1 MDRAGLKAVAPLV
14 YLHGLPGGP
23 DELKLVSGMEE
34 AFAPD
39 LRDGPVAEQIIARF
53 GTTPITLIGFSLG
66 AFAAMR
72 FAADQPSQVA
82 HLHLIAPAAPL
93 ELGDFLKV
101 MAGGPIF
108 RMARDHPWLFR
119 LVTRVQGLVAR
130 IAPDFFA
137 RQVFALSQGKDAPL
151 AADPAFRNDW
161 SALAQKCLSGG
172 AAAYRAEITAYVG
185 PWSDVL
191 ARVGVPTTL
200 WYGTADNWVPPAMA
214 EALAQALPN
223 VACVRQ
229 IMDGSHYSTL
239 AAALPHITA
248 PSVDQSAFS

>member
-1 MDRAGLKAVAPLV
+1 MDRAGLNAAAPLV

-23 DELKLVSGMEE
+23 DELKLASETAE
-34 AFAPD
+34 AFTPD
-39 LRDGPVAEQIIARF
+39 LRDGLVAEQIRAKF
-53 GTTPITLIGFSLG
+53 GDTPVILLGFSLG
-66 AFAAMR
+66 AFGAMR
-72 FAADQPSQVA
+72 FAADQPTRVA

-93 ELGDFLKV
+93 ELGDFLKD

-108 RMARDHPWLFR
+108 RMARDHPWLFL
-119 LVTRVQGLVAR
+119 LVTRVQALVAR

-151 AADPAFRNDW
+151 AADPGFRRHW
-161 SALAQKCLSGG
+161 STIAQKCLSGG
-172 AAAYRAEITAYVG
+172 AAAYRAEITAYVA
-185 PWSDVL
+185 PWSDLL
-191 ARVGVPTTL
+191 ARISVPTTI

-239 AAALPHITA
+239 AAALPHIIDA
-248 PSVDQSAFS
+248 DAGQIVFS

>member
-1 MDRAGLKAVAPLV
+1 MDRAGLNAVAPLV

-23 DELKLVSGMEE
+23 DELKLVSDVAE

-39 LRDGPVAEQIIARF
+39 LRDGPVSDQIKDRF
-53 GTTPITLIGFSLG
+53 GTTPVTL
-66 AFAAMR
+66 MR
-72 FAADQPSQVA
+72 FAADYPSQVA

-93 ELGDFLKV
+93 ELGDFLKD

-108 RMARDHPWLFR
+108 RMARDHPWLFH

-151 AADPAFRNDW
+151 AADPAFRRDW

-172 AAAYRAEITAYVG
+172 AAAYRAEIAGYVA
-185 PWSDVL
+185 PWLGVL
-191 ARVGVPTTL
+191 PRVSVPTTI

-214 EALAQALPN
+214 EALAQKLPN

-248 PSVDQSAFS
+248 PSGDQSAFS

>member
-1 MDRAGLKAVAPLV
+1 MSETAPLV

-23 DELKLVSGMEE
+23 DELKLASDETPS

-39 LRDGPVAEQIIARF
+39 LRDGPVADQIRTRF
-53 GTTPITLIGFSLG
+53 GDAPVTLVGFSLG
-66 AFAAMR
+66 AFDAMR
-72 FAADQPSQVA
+72 FAADHPAQVA

-93 ELGDFLKV
+93 ELGDFLKD

-108 RMARDHPWLFR
+108 RMARNHPWLFHI
-119 LVTRVQGLVAR
+119 VTRVQSLVAA

-137 RQVFALSQGKDAPL
+137 RQVFALSQGKDVPL
-151 AADPAFRNDW
+151 AADPAFRRQWSAIALHCLKGGAKAYREEIAAYVAPW
-161 SALAQKCLSGG
+161 SALLGKV
-172 AAAYRAEITAYVG
+172 T
-185 PWSDVL
+185 
-191 ARVGVPTTL
+191 VPTTI
-200 WYGTADNWVPPAMA
+200 WYGTADNWVPPSMA

-239 AAALPHITA
+239 AAALPHIVTR
-248 PSVDQSAFS
+248 

>member
-1 MDRAGLKAVAPLV
+1 MSETAPLV

-23 DELKLVSGMEE
+23 DELKLVSEATPT

-39 LRDGPVAEQIIARF
+39 LRDGPVADQIRTRCGDA
-53 GTTPITLIGFSLG
+53 PVTLVGFSLG
-66 AFAAMR
+66 AFGAMR
-72 FAADQPSQVA
+72 FAADHPAQVA
-82 HLHLIAPAAPL
+82 HLHLIAPAAPQ
-93 ELGDFLKV
+93 ELGDFLKD

-119 LVTRVQGLVAR
+119 LVTAVQALVAAV
-130 IAPDFFA
+130 APDFFA
-137 RQVFALSQGKDAPL
+137 RQVFALSQGKDVSL
-151 AADPAFRNDW
+151 AADPAFRRQW
-161 SALAQKCLSGG
+161 SAVARHCLKGG
-172 AAAYRAEITAYVG
+172 ANAYRAAITAYVA
-185 PWSDVL
+185 PWSALLGKVT
-191 ARVGVPTTL
+191 VPTTI

-248 PSVDQSAFS
+248 KQLDEGGGNGGSV

>member
-1 MDRAGLKAVAPLV
+1 MDCAGLNAAAPLV

-23 DELKLVSGMEE
+23 DELKLASDVEE

-39 LRDGPVAEQIIARF
+39 LRDGPIAEQIIARF
-53 GTTPITLIGFSLG
+53 GTTPVTLIGFSLG
-66 AFAAMR
+66 AFGAMR
-72 FAADQPSQVA
+72 FAADHPSQVV

-93 ELGDFLKV
+93 ELGDFLKD

-151 AADPAFRNDW
+151 AADPAFRRDW
-161 SALAQKCLSGG
+161 SATAQKSLSGG
-172 AAAYRAEITAYVG
+172 AAAYRAEITAYVA
-185 PWSDVL
+185 PWLGVL
-191 ARVGVPTTL
+191 PQVSVPTTI
-200 WYGTADNWVPPAMA
+200 WYGTADSWVPPAMA
-214 EALAQALPN
+214 EALAQKLPN

-248 PSVDQSAFS
+248 PSGDQSAFS

>member
-1 MDRAGLKAVAPLV
+1 MDRAGLSGTALLV

-23 DELKLVSGMEE
+23 DELTLVSDEMPS

-39 LRDGPVAEQIIARF
+39 LRDGPVADQIRNRF
-53 GTTPITLIGFSLG
+53 GDTPVTLISFSLG
-66 AFAAMR
+66 AFGAMR
-72 FAADQPSQVA
+72 FAANHPVQVT
-82 HLHLIAPAAPL
+82 HLHLIAPTAPL
-93 ELGDFLKV
+93 ELGDFLKD

-119 LVTRVQGLVAR
+119 IVTRVQAMVAA

-137 RQVFALSQGKDAPL
+137 RQVFALSQGKDVPL
-151 AADPAFRNDW
+151 AADPAFRRHW
-161 SALAQKCLSGG
+161 STIARQCLKSG
-172 AAAYRAEITAYVG
+172 ANAYRAEITAYVA
-185 PWSDVL
+185 PWSALL
-191 ARVGVPTTL
+191 AKVTVPTTI
-200 WYGTADNWVPPAMA
+200 WYGTSDNWVPPAMA

-239 AAALPHITA
+239 AAALPHIGGKSHG
-248 PSVDQSAFS
+248 PV

>member
-1 MDRAGLKAVAPLV
+1 MNGALPLV

-23 DELKLVSGMEE
+23 DELKLVSETVE

-53 GTTPITLIGFSLG
+53 GATPVQLLGFSLG
-66 AFAAMR
+66 AYGAMR
-72 FAADQPSQVA
+72 FAADHPAHVT

-93 ELGDFLKV
+93 ELGDFLGG

-108 RMARDHPWLFR
+108 RMARDHAWLFHI
-119 LVTRVQGLVAR
+119 VTRVQALVAR

-151 AADPAFRNDW
+151 AADPVFRRHW
-161 SALAQKCLSGG
+161 SAMARHCLRAG
-172 AAAYRAEITAYVG
+172 ALAYRAEITAYVT
-185 PWSDVL
+185 PWADLLTKVS
-191 ARVGVPTTL
+191 VPTTI
-200 WYGTADNWVPPAMA
+200 WYGTADNWVPSDMA
-214 EALAQALPN
+214 EALAQTLPN

-239 AAALPHITA
+239 AAALPHIIDA
-248 PSVDQSAFS
+248 DAGQIAFS

>member
-1 MDRAGLKAVAPLV
+1 MDCAGLNAAAPLV

-23 DELKLVSGMEE
+23 DELKLVSERVD

-39 LRDGPVAEQIIARF
+39 LRDGPVSDQIKARF
-53 GTTPITLIGFSLG
+53 GATPVTLIGFSLG
-66 AFAAMR
+66 AFGAMR
-72 FAADQPSQVA
+72 FAADHPSQIA

-93 ELGDFLKV
+93 ELGDFLKD

-108 RMARDHPWLFR
+108 RMARNHPWLFR
-119 LVTRVQGLVAR
+119 LVTRVQALVAR

-151 AADPAFRNDW
+151 AADPTFRRDW
-161 SALAQKCLSGG
+161 SAVAQTCLSGG
-172 AAAYRAEITAYVG
+172 AAAYRAEITAYVA
-185 PWSDVL
+185 PWSGVL
-191 ARVGVPTTL
+191 ARVGVPTTI

-239 AAALPHITA
+239 AAALPHIMA
-248 PSVDQSAFS
+248 PSGDQIAFS